1 MKQAQL
7 KIPLGKILILQT
19 AFLGDVILT
28 LPLVQILHRKFPEAK
43 IDFVTTPRAAEI
55 LRGHRDIHS
64 VLVYNKRKTQR
75 GIRGMIAMSRS
86 LKKTGYDIAIVPHR
100 SLRSALVVYWSKIPE
115 RIAFSTSAGKWLFTK
130 KVQCKKELH
139 EVERNLEFLSALGIK
154 HSDKELPSL
163 YPSTEDVAAVDRYF
177 FEEKIVR
184 RKAVIGIAPGSVWN
198 TKRWLPERFS
208 ELCRMLSGKGIEI
221 VLIGGKEDEELCN
234 EIKKA
239 AETENVHS
247 AAGKF
252 SILQSAELI
261 RRCDLL
267 ISNDSAPL
275 HLAVAMRTPVV
286 AIFGA
291 TSPAFGFAP
300 YGKRDV
306 IVERNDLDCRPCSIH
321 GSDKCPIGTFDCM
334 VGISAKRVFEEVEEI
349 VGKN

>member
-1 MKQAQL
+1 MTTT
-7 KIPLGKILILQT
+7 KILVFQT

-28 LPLVQILHRKFPEAK
+28 LPLVQILHRKFPEAE

-64 VLVYNKRKTQR
+64 VIVYDKRKTQR
-75 GIRGMIAMSRS
+75 GIRGMIAMSRL
-86 LKKTGYDIAIVPHR
+86 LKKTGYDLAIVPHR
-100 SLRSALVVYWSKIPE
+100 SLRSAVVVYWSKIPE
-115 RIAFSTSAGKWLFTK
+115 RIAFSTNAGKWLFTK
-130 KVQCKKELH
+130 KVKYKKELH
-139 EVERNLEFLSALGIK
+139 EVERNLEFLSALSIQYAE
-154 HSDKELPSL
+154 KELPSL
-163 YPSTEDVAAVDRYF
+163 YPSNEDVAAVDRYF
-177 FEEKIVR
+177 FEEKIIR

-208 ELCRMLSGKGIEI
+208 QCCRMFSGDGIEI
-221 VLIGGKEDEELCN
+221 VLIGGKEDRELCA
-234 EIKKA
+234 EIKDA
-239 AETENVHS
+239 AGTGCVHS

-252 SILQSAELI
+252 SILQSAELL

-291 TSPAFGFAP
+291 TSPSFGFAP

-306 IVERNDLDCRPCSIH
+306 VVERNDLDCRPCTIH
-321 GSDKCPIGTFDCM
+321 GGNKCPIGTFDCM
-334 VGISAKRVFEEVEEI
+334 VGISAKRVYEKAVEI
-349 VGKN
+349 AGKN